1 MTNKLE
7 YLGTVGTPGPSG
19 QTYIPPHLLR
29 VRGRIARAM
38 IAAHALAPEQA
49 ISFKPDPSDAR
60 EFAHLTNIG
69 VLRETIR
76 GHYWLDLVG
85 LHLREQSRAGGRA
98 FLYGMGAVVVAVA
111 IMLLYKLVP

>member
-7 YLGTVGTPGPSG
+7 YLGTVGAGAGGPAP
-19 QTYIPPHLLR
+19 IPAQMLR

-49 ISFKPDPSDAR
+49 IVFRPADADRR
-60 EFAHLTNIG
+60 EFAHLTNIA
-69 VLRETIR
+69 VLRETIK

-85 LHLREQSRAGGRA
+85 LHLREQSRARARA
-98 FLYGMGAVVVAVA
+98 FIFGTGAVFVAA
-111 IMLLYKLVP
+111 ALLLLYKLV

>member
-7 YLGTVGTPGPSG
+7 YLGTVGTPGVGGPAP
-19 QTYIPPHLLR
+19 IPPQMLR

-49 ISFKPDPSDAR
+49 IAFTPADYDRS

-69 VLRETIR
+69 MLRETIK

-85 LHLREQSRAGGRA
+85 LYLREQSRARARA
-98 FLYGMGAVVVAVA
+98 FIFGTGAVFVAVL
-111 IMLLYKLVP
+111 IMLLYKLV